1 MKNHH
6 HNDTKRILPF
16 LVFSIVT
23 GFLSAVIGTA
33 FKLGAEG
40 VIHLSATIYS
50 AVRQNSLWI
59 FVLVISAAVL
69 GLLASFV
76 VSRAQSCK
84 GGGIP
89 ASVAAVRGIV
99 SFNWLPSVL
108 VLPFSALITF
118 FCGLPL
124 GTEGPCVQM
133 GTAIGDGVI
142 QCFGSRKYQG
152 WRRYIMTGGASAGFS
167 IATASPISA
176 ILFSVEELHK
186 KFSPLLLTGVSISVM
201 TAQITAQ
208 IFDLFGIES
217 GKLFH
222 LPEINRL
229 SVDLLFAPLLVGMIC
244 GLGSV
249 LFTRCYY
256 MIERIVRA
264 VLRKLPIKIMFPILF
279 ACVSIVGVC
288 LPDTLGTGHAL
299 VDQLFQTHTVW
310 YLLLLVFLIRAVF
323 MMVSNTAG
331 VTGGLFLPTLAF
343 GAILGSLCAEGMI
356 AVGLLEPHHYILMV
370 VLGVVAFL
378 GATSQIPLTACVF
391 AVEALCGINNVLAI
405 VIATTVAFLIVKL
418 SGIEDI
424 TDAVIEA
431 KEHSAREG
439 TEPTVIVA
447 SLTVNENSFV
457 AGKKLRDILWPNACA
472 VVSVE
477 RPHESHG
484 SEEIRL
490 EDVITVRYKT
500 YNPAATAEELNILV
514 GNQFEQIQHSMVP

>member
-1 MKNHH
+1 MKNYLY
-6 HNDTKRILPF
+6 NDTKRILPF
-16 LVFSIVT
+16 LGLSIVT

-50 AVRQNSLWI
+50 AVRQNWLWI
-59 FVLVISAAVL
+59 PVLVISAAAL

-89 ASVAAVRGIV
+89 ASAAAVRGIV
-99 SFNWLPSVL
+99 SFNWLSSVL
-108 VLPFSALITF
+108 VLPFSALLTF

-133 GTAIGDGVI
+133 GTAIGDGVV
-142 QCFGSRKYQG
+142 QCFGSKKYQG
-152 WRRYIMTGGASAGFS
+152 WRRYIMTSGASAGFS

-176 ILFSVEELHK
+176 IIFSIEELHK

-222 LPEINRL
+222 LPEINTL
-229 SVDLLFAPLLVGMIC
+229 SINLLFTPVLVGIIC

-249 LFTRCYY
+249 LFTQCYH
-256 MIERIVRA
+256 MIERIVRT
-264 VLRKLPIKIMFPILF
+264 VLRKLSIKIMFPILF

-288 LPDTLGTGHAL
+288 LADTLGTGHAL
-299 VDQLFQTHTVW
+299 VDKLFQTHTVW

-323 MMVSNTAG
+323 VMVSNTAG

-370 VLGVVAFL
+370 VLGITAFL

-391 AVEALCGINNVLAI
+391 AVETLCGINNVLTVI
-405 VIATTVAFLIVKL
+405 IATTVAFLIAKL
-418 SGIEDI
+418 SRIEDI
-424 TDAVIEA
+424 TDAVIKA
-431 KEHSAREG
+431 KEHSARGEI
-439 TEPTVIVA
+439 EPTVIVD
-447 SLTVNENSFV
+447 SFTVNERSFV
-457 AGKKLRDILWPNACA
+457 AGKELRDILLPNSCV
-472 VVSVE
+472 VVSIE
-477 RPHESHG
+477 RAHESHG
-484 SEEIRL
+484 SEKIHL
-490 EDVITVRYKT
+490 GDVITVRYKT
-500 YNPAATAEELNILV
+500 YNPAATAEELSILV
-514 GNQFEQIQHSMVP
+514 GNQFEQIQHNIIS